1 MSSRKWG
8 FFPFDAMD
16 YKAAQAYL
24 DKKADDGKQYD
35 DTTG

>member
-1 MSSRKWG
+1 MSNHKWG

-24 DKKADDGKQYD
+24 DKKAAQGWVMEHLYC
-35 DTTG
+35 